1 MHLAVS
7 DVSHAY
13 GASVQALADVSFTLR
28 PGVTGLVGV
37 NGAGKSTL
45 MHVLAG
51 LLAPGQ
57 GSVVFTDDSGGDVRR
72 WRDLRSRIALMP
84 QSFDVPRNVRT
95 LDAVAYLTS
104 LRGFP
109 SPESTERAASALHA
123 VGLADRSRKPIRSL
137 SGGMLRRV
145 AFAQAVASDPD
156 VLLLDEPTTGLDP
169 EQRVLVRELVRGR
182 RDRGITLVSSHVME
196 DLEAVADQVV
206 VLDGGELIFEGSM
219 ADLLVGHAN
228 AEEAFMALLLARR
241 EPS

>member
-1 MHLAVS
+1 MHLTVS
-7 DVSHAY
+7 GVSHAY
-13 GASVQALADVSFTLR
+13 GASVQALSDVSFALQ

-51 LLAPGQ
+51 LLAPAT
-57 GSVVFTDDSGGDVRR
+57 GSLVFTDDAGRDLVR

-104 LRGFP
+104 LRGFG
-109 SPESTERAASALHA
+109 STEAADRAGAALRA
-123 VGLADRSRKPIRSL
+123 VGLGDRERKPIRSL

-145 AFAQAVASDPD
+145 GFAQAIAGDPA

-169 EQRVLVRELVRGR
+169 EQRVLVRDLISAR
-182 RDRGITLVSSHVME
+182 RDRGITLLSSHVME
-196 DLEAVADQVV
+196 DLEAVADEVL
-206 VLDGGELIFEGSM
+206 VLDDGELIFAGPM
-219 ADLLVGHAN
+219 ADMVHAHAN
-228 AEEAFMALLLARR
+228 AEEAFMSMLVARR
-241 EPS
+241 EPA

>member
-1 MHLAVS
+1 MHLTVS
-7 DVSHAY
+7 GLSHAY
-13 GASVQALADVSFTLR
+13 GPSIKALTDVTFTLR

-57 GSVVFTDDSGGDVRR
+57 GSVVFTGDSGCDEHR
-72 WRDLRSRIALMP
+72 WRDLRGRIALMP

-109 SPESTERAASALHA
+109 SSDSSKRAASALQA
-123 VGLADRSRKPIRSL
+123 VGLADRSRKPIRAL

-145 AFAQAVASDPD
+145 AFAQAIASDPD

-169 EQRVLVRELVRGR
+169 EQRVLVRDLVRGR
-182 RDRGITLVSSHVME
+182 KDRGITLVSSHVME
-196 DLEAVADQVV
+196 DLQAVADEVV
-206 VLDGGELIFEGSM
+206 VLDQGELIFAGSM
-219 ADLLVGHAN
+219 ADLLSGHSN
-228 AEEAFMALLLARR
+228 AEEAFMAMLLARR
-241 EPS
+241 ELA

>member
-1 MHLAVS
+1 MHLTIS
-7 DVSHAY
+7 GVSHAY
-13 GASVQALADVSFTLR
+13 GASVRALADVSFTLG

-57 GSVVFTDDSGGDVRR
+57 GSVAFTDDAGRDEHR
-72 WRDLRSRIALMP
+72 WHELRGRIALMP

-95 LDAVAYLTS
+95 VDAVAYLTS

-109 SPESTERAASALHA
+109 SRESSERAAAALES
-123 VGLADRSRKPIRSL
+123 VGLADRSRTPIRAL

-145 AFAQAVASDPD
+145 AFAQSIASDPD
-156 VLLLDEPTTGLDP
+156 VLLLDEPTTGLP

-196 DLEAVADQVV
+196 DLQAVADQVI
-206 VLDGGELIFEGSM
+206 VLDGGELIFAGSM
-219 ADLLVGHAN
+219 DNLLSGHAS
-228 AEEAFMALLLARR
+228 AEESFMAMLVARR
-241 EPS
+241 EPA